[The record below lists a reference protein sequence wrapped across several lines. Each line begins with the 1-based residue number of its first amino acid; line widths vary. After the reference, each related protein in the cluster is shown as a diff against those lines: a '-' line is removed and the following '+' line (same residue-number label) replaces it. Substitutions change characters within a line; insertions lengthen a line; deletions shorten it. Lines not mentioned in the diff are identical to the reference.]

1 MSLNTP
7 RDVEKTYSDADFVL
21 KLRRL
26 ADAIESGT
34 RFEIQI
40 AGQRVYVPVR
50 ATFAVEHEVS
60 DTEEEIEF
68 QVRWQRQP
76 SNENHP

>member
-1 MSLNTP
+1 MSLKTP

-26 ADAIESGT
+26 AGAIESGT

-40 AGQRVYVPVR
+40 ARERVYVPVR
-50 ATFAVEHEVS
+50 ATFSVEHEVS

-76 SNENHP
+76 SNEDQP